1 MDGAERAPR
10 SRLRRLLAE
19 PWAIALLY
27 AVIAVLLAVL
37 GFDGL
42 WRDISLIPDLRES
55 SWLALATALPAAATV
70 LLRRRAP
77 GLGLALAIPLFLADI
92 LTVGGIVPMLVVL
105 EHVHALTVRLRPRQ
119 RQTVLV
125 WGMASVAAAMLTLL
139 AVTGD
144 LRLASMIGLQLG
156 ALIGMTFWYAN
167 SVAQSRELVALYRR
181 QAEDAERLAELD
193 RASAVQEERERLA
206 SELHDIVAGHVS
218 AVAIRSEAALLLQD
232 DGGAATESGERAALR
247 AVRDSSLQAH
257 EALRTMVSVLRDGS
271 AVGTTPPGRAQL
283 PALVSEARRT
293 GLDVQL
299 RDAWVGELPP
309 VVDQTIGRVVQESL
323 ANSAKHDF
331 GAHVEVTIAG
341 QSQQNVNGMGI
352 LVSVESRGGRALAQ
366 PGLRGS
372 GIGLPGLAERVR
384 ALGGEFSAGPHD
396 GGWLVTAQLPGTE
409 DRA

>member
-42 WRDISLIPDLRES
+42 WRDISLVPDLRES

-232 DGGAATESGERAALR
+232 DGDAATESGERAALR

-299 RDAWVGELPP
+299 RDAWVGDLPP

-331 GAHVEVTIAG
+331 GAHVQVTIAG
-341 QSQQNVNGMGI
+341 QSQQHVNGMGI
-352 LVSVESRGGRALAQ
+352 LVSVESRGGRALGQ

>member
-42 WRDISLIPDLRES
+42 WRDISLVPDLRES

-232 DGGAATESGERAALR
+232 DDGAATESGERAALR